1 MQCRVANEARSRFSS
16 IDELLGDAKT
26 RFFGA
31 GFRQVRQELVD
42 LSVDTVE
49 RTACGSGRIQY
60 PTAWSTKKS
69 RELKPHLS
77 SLDALMIGSALAEVY
92 VRSAFGLDESA
103 ADRMWLTRCTLK
115 AGANPTLDLANVPAL
130 CTLMETKRA
139 PDSLCGYVSS
149 FAVQVGS
156 LGLELAIDHP
166 LAQLRNVAERWKDV
180 NEVLGPP
187 ESRYF
192 GSAYAPT
199 ELHLRELEFQADRA
213 QGLLD
218 LVEPAAPPALH
229 GMGAAYFPFV
239 SAANAIVGIAQLAQ
253 ALLYLYDNITRDVSH
268 NLWMRKITL
277 EHPRPVRAGLGMPV
291 ETWSTK
297 MSLLSIKDA
306 LWRTGSFA
314 LAMPGV
320 TGTYTLAHQLP
331 GDSASTHA

>member
-1 MQCRVANEARSRFSS
+1 MQCRVENEARSGFSS

-31 GFRQVRQELVD
+31 GFRMVRQELFD
-42 LSVDTVE
+42 ISVDTVE
-49 RTACGSGRIQY
+49 RTACGSGTIQY
-60 PTAWSTKKS
+60 PAAWSTKKT

-77 SLDALMIGSALAEVY
+77 SLDALMIGAGLAEVY
-92 VRSAFGLDESA
+92 LRSAFAIEGSA

-115 AGANPTLDLANVPAL
+115 AGSNPTLDLANVPAM
-130 CTLMETKRA
+130 CTLVDTKRSA
-139 PDSLCGYVSS
+139 SSLCGYVSS

-156 LGLELAIDHP
+156 IGLELAIDHP
-166 LAQLRNVAERWKDV
+166 LVQLRNVAERWSDV

-192 GSAYAPT
+192 GSAYAAT
-199 ELHLRELEFQADRA
+199 ELRLHQLEFQADRA
-213 QGLLD
+213 QALLD
-218 LVEPAAPPALH
+218 QEEPAPPKLQ
-229 GMGAAYFPFV
+229 GMGAAYAPFV
-239 SAANAIVGIAQLAQ
+239 SAANTIVGIAQLAQ
-253 ALLYLYDNITRDVSH
+253 ALLYLYDNISREVSH
-268 NLWMRKITL
+268 NLWMRKIAL
-277 EHPRPVRAGLGMPV
+277 EHPRPVRSGRDMPV

-306 LWRTGSFA
+306 MWRTGSFA

-331 GDSASTHA
+331 REFKSPNP